1 MSLATRTLFVGVL
14 LALSC
19 VGAQAGKKDKSA
31 GGWWNS
37 GGGGWGSGANWSKG
51 QGSGRAQTLRIEL
64 APPPGM
70 QDGSQHRSKRGRERR
85 PKRDRR
91 RERSPR
97 DTSSS
102 SESSTDSEDAGHRRR
117 RSGRTRRALFA
128 TPPAAR
134 PDNTSELTK
143 WRLAAE
149 QAEMQCKVWQQLAA
163 ARSAEAPDPVVAAAT
178 AAIARCTP
186 GAQGG
191 NTPASTPGSSTPA
204 STPGGSPPALQP
216 LPLPPAPAPTAPATP
231 DALTPAVQDMI
242 ILRIGRE
249 LGETRP
255 STWTEVRRA
264 LEQCQKRSLMTVMGR
279 IGLPKTD
286 APDTTA
292 ERAALIFDWLQER
305 AGVSRK

>member
-1 MSLATRTLFVGVL
+1 MSMATRTLFIGVL

-19 VGAQAGKKDKSA
+19 VGAQAGKKDKNA

-37 GGGGWGSGANWSKG
+37 GGGSWGSGGNWSKG

-102 SESSTDSEDAGHRRR
+102 SEGSTDSEDAERHRR
-117 RSGRTRRALFA
+117 RSGRARRELFT
-128 TPPAAR
+128 TPPAAK
-134 PDNTSELTK
+134 PDSTSELAK

-163 ARSAEAPDPVVAAAT
+163 ARAAETPDPIVAAAT

-191 NTPASTPGSSTPA
+191 NTPASTPGSLTPA

-216 LPLPPAPAPTAPATP
+216 LPLQPAPAPAAQAAP

-249 LGETRP
+249 LGEAHP
-255 STWTEVRRA
+255 STWTEARTA
-264 LEQCQKRSLMTVMGR
+264 LEQCQKRTLMTLMGR

-286 APDTTA
+286 APSTA
-292 ERAALIFDWLQER
+292 VERAALILDWLQER
-305 AGVSRK
+305 AGVGRK